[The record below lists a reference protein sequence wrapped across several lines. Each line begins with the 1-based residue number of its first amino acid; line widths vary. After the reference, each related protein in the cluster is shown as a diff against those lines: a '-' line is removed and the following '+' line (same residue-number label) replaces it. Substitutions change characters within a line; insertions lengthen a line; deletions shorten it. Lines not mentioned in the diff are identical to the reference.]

1 MDVNLAITLG
11 KFTLSPLVFSLC
23 ACLLFSDSSAGSPE
37 GKENLSLPVSPW
49 PLDKHGRDGRR
60 ERGMIKK
67 GLDRDSRAEVCVCF
81 TQQSKEE
88 HG

>member
-49 PLDKHGRDGRR
+49 PLDKRGTNCLVYQRKGGTDGR
-60 ERGMIKK
+60 EG
-67 GLDRDSRAEVCVCF
+67 
-81 TQQSKEE
+81 
-88 HG
+88 